1 MLVSEKV
8 MDALKS
14 IGLNLYER
22 KLWVALLSRGVSS
35 AGELSEIA
43 KIPRS
48 RAYDVLE
55 SLAEKGFVIIQ
66 NAKPLRY
73 VAVEP
78 KEALERAKKR
88 ILQQAQEMAS
98 KLDALKN
105 SEVVKELERLYKEGI
120 RVVEPGDLTGS
131 IKGRHILYQQ
141 LEMLFK
147 NARKYISIFAP
158 PEMIKELHEAH
169 GTLLKKLASKGVD
182 IRFLT
187 HKPLETEFLEKL
199 RKIGEVRKINA
210 SKDRLG
216 RFCLIDGKHIIVT
229 LTDHKAHPLQ
239 DTALWAGS
247 EHAATTLEHMF
258 NSLWEKAEKFD

>member
-66 NAKPLRY
+66 NSKPLRY

-88 ILQQAQEMAS
+88 VLQQAQEMAA
-98 KLDALKN
+98 KFDALKS
-105 SEVVKELERLYKEGI
+105 SEAVKELERLYKEGLKVI
-120 RVVEPGDLTGS
+120 EPGDLTGS

-141 LEMLFK
+141 LETLFK
-147 NARKYISIFAP
+147 NAKKYISIFAP
-158 PEMIKELHEAH
+158 PEMIKELHVSH
-169 GTLLKKLASKGVD
+169 GSLLRRLASKGVE
-182 IRFLT
+182 IKILT
-187 HKPLETEFLEKL
+187 NKPLAPEFLEEIK
-199 RKIGEVRKINA
+199 KIAKVRKITTTRE
-210 SKDRLG
+210 KLG
-216 RFCLIDGKHIIVT
+216 RFCLIDGKHVVVT
-229 LTDHKAHPLQ
+229 LTDHGAHPLQ
-239 DTALWAGS
+239 DTALWASS
-247 EHAATTLEHMF
+247 EHAAGTLEHMF
-258 NSLWEKAEKFD
+258 ESLWEKAEKFE